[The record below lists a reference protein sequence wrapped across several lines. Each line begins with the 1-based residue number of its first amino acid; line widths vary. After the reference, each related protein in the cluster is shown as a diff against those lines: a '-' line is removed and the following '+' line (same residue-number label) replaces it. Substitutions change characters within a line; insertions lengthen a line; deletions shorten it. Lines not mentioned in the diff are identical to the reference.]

1 MFEWKR
7 RTTLH
12 MNMNMNIC
20 SIQNRKWWRRMQ
32 KQEVA
37 YLTNECLFL
46 LMWNTIPAT
55 TYAYHNHSLHM
66 QDTNTNV
73 HFVFSVFFFFWT
85 SSWGKS
91 TKLLVFFVYSFDLR
105 MIFKSIRFSLSWNAV
120 SEFDACEYVDYIQLK
135 VRCIQNAAML
145 NVNKTYNMNEIS
157 TIFLF
162 V

>member
-1 MFEWKR
+1 MLICSNQTTTTTNWNVMFEWKR

-73 HFVFSVFFFFWT
+73 HFVFSVFFFF
-85 SSWGKS
+85 G
-91 TKLLVFFVYSFDLR
+91 LLPG
-105 MIFKSIRFSLSWNAV
+105 
-120 SEFDACEYVDYIQLK
+120 
-135 VRCIQNAAML
+135 
-145 NVNKTYNMNEIS
+145 VNRRN
-157 TIFLF
+157 FLF
-162 V
+162 FLCIHLIWEWYSKASDFR